1 MDIKSYIEEKGKKAR
16 EGARRLATL
25 STAVKNNALIA
36 MAEAIELDADRL
48 KRENRKDI
56 EAGKARSL
64 SSAMIDRLT
73 LNDKRIKE
81 MAQGLKELVGRVMID
96 PEFLAELQR
105 SPAALLAQYQLTD
118 DERAKIQQALDRL
131 AKTPVDV
138 HRHEFHNALIRRVA
152 T

>member
-1 MDIKSYIEEKGKKAR
+1 
-16 EGARRLATL
+16 
-25 STAVKNNALIA
+25 
-36 MAEAIELDADRL
+36 
-48 KRENRKDI
+48 
-56 EAGKARSL
+56 
-64 SSAMIDRLT
+64 
-73 LNDKRIKE
+73 

-96 PEFLAELQR
+96 PEFLVELQR
-105 SPAALLAQYQLTD
+105 SPDALLAQYQLTD

>member
-56 EAGKARSL
+56 EAILGYKDYDEVIHR
-64 SSAMIDRLT
+64 D
-73 LNDKRIKE
+73 N
-81 MAQGLKELVGRVMID
+81 LVI
-96 PEFLAELQR
+96 L
-105 SPAALLAQYQLTD
+105 
-118 DERAKIQQALDRL
+118 
-131 AKTPVDV
+131 
-138 HRHEFHNALIRRVA
+138 
-152 T
+152 

>member
-81 MAQGLKELVGRVMID
+81 MSRPPHSSSRAPSAL
-96 PEFLAELQR
+96 
-105 SPAALLAQYQLTD
+105 PAAGPSCPLPNGMQVG
-118 DERAKIQQALDRL
+118 KI
-131 AKTPVDV
+131 
-138 HRHEFHNALIRRVA
+138 
-152 T
+152 